1 MSTHQCSMTPSIF
14 SSEYSRGPLYQYWK
28 ERSAEEKA
36 TRDQRIDEAKIRS
49 QGFQPLEPAPGPS
62 SNDSY
67 VRRATSGPPGYI
79 AATSSAIATNSD
91 GSENVTESG
100 LQRTLSSEGE
110 TSLNTEARLSN
121 EDLPSYINATGSTPT
136 GHQPSTSQ
144 LGDHGE
150 PSQLQSAEDEKARL
164 ARLEAQRH
172 QIDQDAA
179 IARSLSCSSEIETET
194 VERHASVGEGSPGRS
209 SDTRRKSTSS
219 KIGRW
224 LADAASGYSKKQERW

>member
-1 MSTHQCSMTPSIF
+1 MTPSLF

-36 TRDQRIDEAKIRS
+36 TRGQRIDEAKIRS
-49 QGFQPLEPAPGPS
+49 QGFQPLSPASGPS

-79 AATSSAIATNSD
+79 AATSSSIATNRD
-91 GSENVTESG
+91 GSGNASEGG
-100 LQRTLSSEGE
+100 LQRTISSERE
-110 TSLNTEARLSN
+110 TSSNAEARPSN
-121 EDLPSYINATGSTPT
+121 EDLPSYINVAGSTPT
-136 GHQPSTSQ
+136 GHQPSTGR

-150 PSQLQSAEDEKARL
+150 PSQLLSAEDEKARL
-164 ARLEAQRH
+164 AQLEEQRH
-172 QIDQDAA
+172 QINQDAA
-179 IARSLSCSSEIETET
+179 IARSLSSSDVET